1 MNVNDLD
8 VSIQRRLKRI
18 RAIALDIDGVLT
30 DGGLYYDEEGRT
42 TKKFNSRDG
51 MGIVMLQKAGYKIA
65 FISGE
70 SSVSSMHRA
79 GKLNVEDVHLGTE
92 DKAAALSG
100 FAAKYQLSLDE
111 VAYVGDDLNDIP
123 PLKLAG
129 IAVAVADAAEEVKA
143 VATIVTTR
151 KGGDGAVREF
161 AILLLNR

>member
-1 MNVNDLD
+1 MNINDLD
-8 VSIQRRLKRI
+8 ISTQRRLKRI

-51 MGIVMLQKAGYKIA
+51 MGIVLLQKAGYKFA

-70 SSVSSMHRA
+70 SSASAMHRA
-79 GKLNVEDVHLGTE
+79 RKLNIEDVYLGIE
-92 DKAAALSG
+92 DKAAALTG
-100 FAAKYQLSLDE
+100 FVAKYQLSLDE

-123 PLKLAG
+123 SLKMAG
-129 IAVAVADAAEEVKA
+129 IAVAVADADDEVKA
-143 VATIVTTR
+143 VANIVTTR

-161 AILLLNR
+161 ATLLLNQ